1 MTTPERDMP
10 DPRLV
15 EVVRT
20 TQRVQREI
28 TQRIGPPKRREPAPV
43 ELPLTV
49 RS

>member
-28 TQRIGPPKRREPAPV
+28 TQRIGPRTPPPTPPSKIIKGQ
-43 ELPLTV
+43 
-49 RS
+49 